1 MKESENSASMILFD
15 RMLERIRTGRWPVG
29 SKIPSERALMAE
41 FGLSRVTIRESLS
54 MLRALGV
61 LSVSQGK
68 ASVVQKMD
76 ARMLGRMFPLML
88 SLEGE
93 RSYQQIFEVRLSI
106 ESRTSYLAALNRTD
120 QDILKLEKILE
131 QLKSHLA
138 RNVEASLESDLRFH
152 IQIAKAAGNPL
163 FPLLLEALSGFVAYV
178 QFLSCKGDPV
188 RRQRAIHFHES
199 ITQAIKDRDPER
211 ARVEMESHLRTS
223 ADRMLK
229 SGVLKNQPQ

>member
-106 ESRTSYLAALNRTD
+106 ESRTSYLAALNR
-120 QDILKLEKILE
+120 
-131 QLKSHLA
+131 
-138 RNVEASLESDLRFH
+138 
-152 IQIAKAAGNPL
+152 
-163 FPLLLEALSGFVAYV
+163 LLVTL
-178 QFLSCKGDPV
+178 DPDRP
-188 RRQRAIHFHES
+188 RRQ
-199 ITQAIKDRDPER
+199 TLPPPPD
-211 ARVEMESHLRTS
+211 VEGNG
-223 ADRMLK
+223 D
-229 SGVLKNQPQ
+229 